1 MPSTQ
6 LNPNRLTLPI
16 LQFRKPA
23 IALCK
28 HRYGQS
34 NSPLVVVVNYSPNQS
49 QCNLQLPF
57 DELCGHKVR
66 ARDLMNSVVYERD
79 GTELVSRGM
88 FLDLPPR
95 GYHVF
100 TLETLQ

>member
-6 LNPNRLTLPI
+6 LNLNLLTPPI

-28 HRYGQS
+28 HRYEQS
-34 NSPLVVVVNYSPNQS
+34 NSALVVVVNYS
-49 QCNLQLPF
+49 CNLQLPF
-57 DELCGHKVR
+57 DELRGHKVR

-88 FLDLPPR
+88 FLDLPPW

-100 TLETLQ
+100 SLETLE